1 MISRAGHASS
11 LERMIRHDRLVVAG
25 GLLAVTALAWLYLW
39 LVAADMDAMAAEAAR
54 HTAMGMIM
62 PDMRAWGVADF
73 FWLFLMWAIMM
84 VAMMLPSAAPLI
96 LLVAG
101 TYRRR
106 GSDARGLTAAFAGGY
121 LAAWAAFSIVAALGQ
136 TVLHRTALLSPS
148 MASGSARLAGG
159 ILITAGVYQW
169 LPVKNACLTRC
180 RSPLDFLNHEWRE
193 GATGALAMGL
203 RHGWFCVGCCWMLM
217 ALLFVVGVMNLVWV
231 AVIAAFVLIE
241 KLARQGPR
249 LGQVAGLLCTAWG
262 VYVLLGGS

>member
-1 MISRAGHASS
+1 MISTAGPASS

-25 GLLAVTALAWLYLW
+25 GLLAVTLLAWLYLW
-39 LVAADMDAMAAEAAR
+39 LIATDMAAMGAEAER
-54 HTAMGMIM
+54 HTAMGMVM
-62 PDMRAWGVADF
+62 PDMRAWGIADF
-73 FWLFLMWAIMM
+73 VWLFLMWAVMM

-106 GSDARGLTAAFAGGY
+106 GSDARWLTAAFAGGY
-121 LAAWAAFSIVAALGQ
+121 LGAWVAFSAVAALAQ

-148 MASGSARLAGG
+148 MASGSVWLAGG
-159 ILITAGVYQW
+159 ILVAAGVYQW

-180 RSPLDFLNHEWRE
+180 RSPLHFLTHEWRE
-193 GATGALAMGL
+193 GTVGALVMGL

-217 ALLFVVGVMNLVWV
+217 ALLFVGGVMNVIWV
-231 AVIAAFVLIE
+231 AVLTAFVLVE

-249 LGQVAGLLCTAWG
+249 VGQVAGLLCAVWG
-262 VYVLLGGS
+262 LYVLARH